1 MQAMKSGAFLVNTA
15 RGPLI
20 AEADLLQILR
30 TGHLGGV
37 ALDVIEREPEH
48 SPELLTFSNCLL
60 TPHTAFYSEE
70 SLADLRAGA
79 ARIVLRFLRGEG
91 LMNVVN

>member
-1 MQAMKSGAFLVNTA
+1 
-15 RGPLI
+15 
-20 AEADLLQILR
+20 
-30 TGHLGGV
+30 
-37 ALDVIEREPEH
+37 VIEREPEH

-79 ARIVLRFLRGEG
+79 ARVVLRFLRGEG
-91 LMNVVN
+91 LMNLIN